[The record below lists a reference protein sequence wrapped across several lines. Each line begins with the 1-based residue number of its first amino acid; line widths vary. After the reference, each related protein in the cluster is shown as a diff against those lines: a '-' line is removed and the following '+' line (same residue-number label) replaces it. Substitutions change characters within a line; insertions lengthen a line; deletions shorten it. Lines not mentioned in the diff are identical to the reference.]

1 MKYILIVLFSFIAV
15 ITISSKSWAEEDFKG
30 LKSIIEEAND
40 TATLVYAMQRCS
52 ALYISFYGLSMHRK
66 DEVDDEVMKNF
77 LNISAKFFNFASTL
91 VKGNNIQ
98 LSKEEQDN
106 IIIEIRD
113 LYDEKWKSNYVKL
126 GRNIGTMTMED
137 KEICDSFLAAFNK
150 E

>member
-1 MKYILIVLFSFIAV
+1 MEYKDIV
-15 ITISSKSWAEEDFKG
+15 D
-30 LKSIIEEAND
+30 EAND

-52 ALYISFYGLSMHRK
+52 ALYVSFYGLSLNRK
-66 DEVDDEVMKNF
+66 DEIDDKVMENF
-77 LNISAKFFNFASTL
+77 LNISSKFFNFASTL
-91 VKGNNIQ
+91 IKANNIQ

-137 KEICDSFLAAFNK
+137 KEICDSFLTALNK